1 MVQEVLAVDGGQT
14 GIKIRFEHRGVINEL
29 RFPGV
34 QTSEP
39 VLPQLARVINQAI
52 AENPRAFTTISV
64 GTTGLVKAEHDARQ
78 LFELIGSPEITD
90 IALAHDSVTSYLGAL
105 GDRQG
110 AVVAAG
116 TGVVTLAVG
125 PGSVARVDGWGYIMG
140 DAGSGYWIGQQAMSA
155 AMRGFDSRGPAT
167 ALTEELAQLWPDLT
181 EAYIEL
187 QAMPNKVA
195 TVAAFAQNVAR
206 LAAADD
212 VAAEI
217 CARAGEELACS
228 AAAAVRRAGLERGA
242 GPLPIA
248 AIGGVLAGEYVRNS
262 FEQQLQLLIPAASVQ
277 DSTGNGLDG
286 AQGLALLPEDHPLH
300 QLVSRFR
307 AQQ

>member
-1 MVQEVLAVDGGQT
+1 MVQGVLAVDGGQT
-14 GIKIRFEHRGVINEL
+14 GIKIRFEHRGEIKDL

-52 AENPRAFTTISV
+52 AENSRAFTTISV

-78 LFELIGSPEITD
+78 LFELIGTAGITE

-125 PGSVARVDGWGYIMG
+125 PCSVARVDGWGYIMG
-140 DAGSGYWIGQQAMSA
+140 DAGSGYWIGQQGMSA
-155 AMRGFDSRGPAT
+155 AMRGFDGRGPAT

-181 EAYIEL
+181 EAYIDL
-187 QAMPNKVA
+187 QAMPDKVA
-195 TVAAFAQNVAR
+195 TVAAFAKNVAQ
-206 LAAADD
+206 LAATDEI
-212 VAAEI
+212 AAGI
-217 CARAGEELACS
+217 CARAGEELAAS
-228 AAAAVRRAGLERGA
+228 AAAALRRAGLEQDA
-242 GPLPIA
+242 GSLPVA

-262 FEQQLQLLIPAASVQ
+262 LVQQLQLLIPAAHVQ

-286 AQGLALLPEDHPLH
+286 AQGMALLPDEHPLH

-307 AQQ
+307 AQP